1 MHHAF
6 WAHYCPCEKGLLWVA
21 QDEECSWCGLT
32 CDPIL
37 AEDEI
42 DPLVAWRNSQLS
54 EKDRLTRGPEAK
66 RVRD

>member
-37 AEDEI
+37 VEDEI
-42 DPLVAWRNSQLS
+42 RPLEARRKS
-54 EKDRLTRGPEAK
+54 RLPEVIRLNRTAEAK
-66 RVRD
+66 RGRD